1 MRMYD
6 IIKSKRDGRELSDE
20 EIRFAVQG
28 CTDGSIPDYQ
38 MSAFAMAVWFRGMSE
53 RETAALTRFMCESGD
68 VIDLS
73 RFGDRTVDKHST
85 GGVGDK
91 TSVIVLPIVAAC
103 GGICA
108 KMSGRGLGHTGGTID
123 KLEAF
128 PGYNTKLD
136 SKSFMKQVSDIG
148 LALVGQTGNLTPAD
162 KKLYAIRDV
171 TATVDSIPLIASSI
185 MSKKLAAGA
194 RSIVLDVKTGSGA
207 FAKTKDEA
215 LLLARTMAGIGR
227 SFDRRVTA
235 VITDMDT
242 PLGCNIGNALEL
254 TEAVAVLRGGGPQ
267 DLRRLCTVL
276 AADML
281 ELSLGVDENK
291 AARLAEAAIDDG
303 RAFEKLCEWIEY
315 QGSDRK
321 YAENTELLPSAPNVI
336 GVRAESGGYISR
348 MDSEG
353 IGVCA
358 CMLGA
363 GRTVKDAPIDPGAG
377 IVMTKKTGDKVRAGD
392 VIAYLHTSLADA
404 SHAVRKYLSCIELSE
419 HKPPERPL
427 IIGTVK
433 QSDL

>member
-20 EIRFAVQG
+20 ELRFAVRG

-128 PGYNTKLD
+128 PGYNTNLD

-194 RSIVLDVKTGSGA
+194 HSIVLDVKTGSGA
-207 FAKTKDEA
+207 FAKTKEEA
-215 LLLARTMAGIGR
+215 LLLARTMAGIGK

-242 PLGCNIGNALEL
+242 PLGYNIGNALEL
-254 TEAVAVLRGGGPQ
+254 KEAVTVLRGGGPQ
-267 DLRRLCTVL
+267 ELRRLCTVL
-276 AADML
+276 AAAML
-281 ELSLGVDENK
+281 ELSLGLDESG
-291 AARLAEAAIDDG
+291 AVRLAETAIDDG
-303 RAFEKLCEWIEY
+303 SAFEKLCEWIEY

-336 GVRAESGGYISR
+336 GVRAEGSGYISH

-353 IGVCA
+353 IGACA

-363 GRTVKDAPIDPGAG
+363 GRKTKDESIDPGAG
-377 IVMTKKTGDKVRAGD
+377 IVMTKKTGDKVCAGD

-404 SHAVRKYLSCIELSE
+404 SHAVRKYLGCIELSE
-419 HKPPERPL
+419 QKPPEKPL
-427 IIGTVK
+427 VIGTVK